1 MWSGHI
7 MANEKHVALL
17 KSSIGVP
24 DENEWNEWR
33 NKNPDI
39 RPDLVEARLIEEDLS
54 WTDLR
59 GADLRGASLK
69 AARLSGV
76 DFSSADL
83 REASLSDAYLS
94 GATLTGADLSGALL
108 RGASLE
114 YANISRADF
123 SGANLSDADLRI
135 TNAVETNFAQAT
147 LTDPHW
153 LPRVRHIRVGRE
165 TRWCGQPT
173 EFDHHSG
180 DEPKI
185 TVDNIEIAQFI
196 YLLLY
201 NKKIHSAIDTIT
213 RKGVL
218 ILGRFTPERKAV
230 LDALRDALRNNDYLP
245 ILFDFDVPATRDITE
260 TITLLARMARFI
272 VADLTDPSSIPK
284 ELEAIVPHVAV
295 PVQPLLEGL
304 SRPYAMFSDY
314 WKYDWV
320 LPEYRYERLSPYLA
334 HFGKRSLRLRKQR

>member
-1 MWSGHI
+1 MWLGHV

-17 KSSIGVP
+17 KSSIGLP

-33 NKNPDI
+33 KQNPDI

-54 WTDLR
+54 WADLHS
-59 GADLRGASLK
+59 ADLRGASLK
-69 AARLSGV
+69 AARLSGA
-76 DFSSADL
+76 DFTSADL

-94 GATLTGADLSGALL
+94 GATLTGADLSGADLSGAHLFGVNLSKALL

-123 SGANLSDADLRI
+123 SGADLSDADLRI
-135 TNAVETNFAQAT
+135 TNAVETNFTQAT
-147 LTDPHW
+147 LTGC
-153 LPRVRHIRVGRE
+153 RVYGISAWGLNLDGVVNQQNLIITPDE
-165 TRWCGQPT
+165 
-173 EFDHHSG
+173 
-180 DEPKI
+180 EPKI

-201 NKKIHSAIDTIT
+201 NKKIHTAVDTIT

-230 LDALRDALRNNDYLP
+230 LDALRDALRKNDYLP

-272 VADLTDPSSIPK
+272 IADLTDPSSIPQRIGSCRPSRRR
-284 ELEAIVPHVAV
+284 ARSAAARRIVPALRYVQRLLEVRLGAPRV
-295 PVQPLLEGL
+295 PVRG
-304 SRPYAMFSDY
+304 A
-314 WKYDWV
+314 
-320 LPEYRYERLSPYLA
+320 
-334 HFGKRSLRLRKQR
+334 